1 MKDGYRL
8 PRGKQ
13 MNPEENN
20 QNTYS
25 AESFEDLRRQ
35 LRLDDD
41 GSDSVSLFD
50 ELMNDGK
57 KTKDP
62 ETAAAIDNIYKLLED
77 DEEESEIPVRVSTST
92 RKIITEDFSSR
103 NEVNPK
109 NDKKAKREEDLERKL
124 SEKEAEFSKKRSV
137 KNLKKETRKEEKAAA
152 KQRKKNIRYEKK
164 NGIKPSATAAQLNSM
179 ASDANAPII
188 SRSNGSDAEGLKLNN
203 ASIKEIESALDSAD
217 SQDINSISMVDF
229 DRTADMKD
237 RKGLN
242 KFLYNTFPNKR
253 DSGKEKLRKTISV
266 LSVLTIIGCACY
278 FGSLYIQRQKNISQT
293 SNLQKYI
300 VEPKNEKEEQDEW
313 KKIKAEY
320 PDVDFP
326 GDMNIKYARLYALNP
341 EFVAWLSI
349 PNTQI
354 NVQVVKAENNE
365 KYLKQDFYGE
375 YSRYGC
381 PFMDFRDNIRN
392 LSMNTIIYGHHMKD
406 GLMFAELS
414 KYQTPEGFKNAPVIS
429 LSTLYGDYNFKIY
442 AVFISNSNSEDDNGY
457 TFNFIFNHLTSDEAF
472 EGYIKAV
479 DERKLYTTGVDIRP
493 DDKLL
498 TLSTCTYEFEDARLV
513 VLARM
518 VRPGENPTS
527 HGKVTVNE
535 NPRYPAKWYETKKI
549 DNPYEDAERWFPS

>member
-1 MKDGYRL
+1 MT
-8 PRGKQ
+8 
-13 MNPEENN
+13 PEENN
-20 QNTYS
+20 QNTYR

-41 GSDSVSLFD
+41 GNDGVSLFD
-50 ELMNDGK
+50 ELMNGGK
-57 KTKDP
+57 KKDP
-62 ETAAAIDNIYKLLED
+62 ETDAAIDNIYKLLED
-77 DEEESEIPVRVSTST
+77 DEDESEVPVVVNTST
-92 RKIITEDFSSR
+92 RKIVDEDFSKSNLNSHVSKDEKR
-103 NEVNPK
+103 V
-109 NDKKAKREEDLERKL
+109 KKEEILEKKL
-124 SEKEAEFSKKRSV
+124 SEKEEEYSKKRSA

-152 KQRKKNIRYEKK
+152 KQRKKNIKLEKK
-164 NGIKPSATAAQLNSM
+164 KGVKKSSTETKLN
-179 ASDANAPII
+179 ALAGDENAPVIN
-188 SRSNGSDAEGLKLNN
+188 RSSGVDAEDLKINH
-203 ASIKEIESALDSAD
+203 ASIKEIESVLESAD
-217 SQDINSISMVDF
+217 SQDVNNISMVDF

-253 DSGKEKLRKTISV
+253 DSGKEKFRKTVSV
-266 LSVLTIIGCACY
+266 LSVLTILGCAGF
-278 FGSLYIQRQKNISQT
+278 FGSLYIQRQQNISQST
-293 SNLQKYI
+293 KLQKYI
-300 VEPKNEKEEQDEW
+300 IEPENEVQKQDEW
-313 KKIKAEY
+313 EKVKKEY
-320 PDVDFP
+320 PDVEFP
-326 GDMNIKYARLYALNP
+326 GGMNIKYARLYALNP

-365 KYLKQDFYGE
+365 KYLKQDFYGQ

-414 KYQTPEGFKNAPVIS
+414 KYMKPDGFENAPVIS

-442 AVFISNSNSEDDNGY
+442 AVFITNSKAADDNGY
-457 TFNFIFNHLTSDEAF
+457 LFNFIFNHLTSDEAF
-472 EGYIKAV
+472 ESYIQAV
-479 DERKLYTTGVDIRP
+479 DERKLYTTGVDIEP
-493 DDKLL
+493 GDKLL

-535 NPRYPAKWYETKKI
+535 NPRYPAKWYETKKK
-549 DNPYEDAERWFPS
+549 DNPFEDADKWYPS